1 MSIFDLLF
9 LAAALITGIVVI
21 AVLIMVVRGRW
32 KTAGRT
38 VMFWAVFAIVYV
50 AASFAVSYF
59 RPQQVLAIGDPWCFD
74 DWCLKVNNVEV
85 TPAAKRNSYEVQFRI
100 FSRAG
105 RVSQRANGAWL
116 YMVDDDGHLYPPQP
130 RGAQVPLDVML
141 RPNESV
147 ATSRTFQVPADA
159 RSVGLITGHGGP
171 YCGAM
176 SVLVIGDGGCWF
188 HKPPMIRI
196 Q

>member
-9 LAAALITGIVVI
+9 IGAVVITGIFVI
-21 AVLIMVVRGRW
+21 AVLILVVRGRW
-32 KTAGRT
+32 RTAART
-38 VMFWAVFAIVYV
+38 IVGWAIFAAVYL
-50 AASFAVSYF
+50 AASVSVSYF
-59 RPQQVLAIGDPWCFD
+59 QPQRVLAIGDPWCFD
-74 DWCLKVNNVEV
+74 DWCLKVNNVDV
-85 TPAAKRNSYEVQFRI
+85 MPSASRNTYDVQMRI

-105 RVSQRANGAWL
+105 RVSQRAKGAWL
-116 YMVDDDGHLYPPQP
+116 YLVDDQGHLYRPQVAK
-130 RGAQVPLDVML
+130 GEVPMDVML
-141 RPNESV
+141 RPSESV
-147 ATSRTFQVPADA
+147 ATSRTFQVPAEA
-159 RSVGLITGHGGP
+159 HSLGLITGHGGP